1 MNKTLRLVGTTTICG
16 VSVPKIAGGF
26 GEDKKAMLAKTIAE
40 IHGKQLMHVNEAI
53 NNNRSRFKDGIDI
66 IDLKGTEFAI
76 GLVDSEIMTRNSL
89 NAANNIYLLS
99 ERGYAKLLKIFDDDL
114 AWDKYEAILDEYFH
128 MRDEIVYP
136 LTTGRH
142 NYLQIAPIIED
153 ELAIA
158 KLIADATGIKPGI
171 ANSIAIN
178 RIERKT
184 GESMEEY
191 KKVLPSAEH
200 ETGIYTATEL
210 GLKMG
215 GIRAVDMNKKLSSL
229 GLQYRDTY
237 TRTSKKTGDRKTEKQ
252 WRLSDEGRKYA
263 EEFPYERNGHSG
275 YQIKW
280 NDSVMQLL

>member
-40 IHGKQLMHVNEAI
+40 IHGKDLRHVNEAV
-53 NNNRSRFKDGIDI
+53 NKNRIRFIDGIDI
-66 IDLKGTEFAI
+66 IDLKGMEFAVD
-76 GLVDSEIMTRNSL
+76 LVDSGIMTQNAV

-191 KKVLPSAEH
+191 KKALPSAEH

-210 GLKMG
+210 GLKVG

>member
-16 VSVPKIAGGF
+16 VNVPKIAGGF

-40 IHGKQLMHVNEAI
+40 IHGRELKRVNEDI
-53 NNNRSRFKDGIDI
+53 NNNRDRFKDGIDI
-66 IDLKGTEFAI
+66 IDLKRTNFEVN
-76 GLVDSEIMTRNSL
+76 LVDHGIMSQNSVNRSET
-89 NAANNIYLLS
+89 IYLLS

-191 KKVLPSAEH
+191 KKALPSAEH

-210 GLKMG
+210 GLKIG

-252 WRLSDEGRKYA
+252 WRLSEEGRKYA

>member
-40 IHGKQLMHVNEAI
+40 IHGRELKRVNEDI
-53 NNNRSRFKDGIDI
+53 NNNRDRFKDGIDI
-66 IDLKGTEFAI
+66 IDLKRTNFEVN
-76 GLVDSEIMTRNSL
+76 LVDHGIMSQNSVNRSET
-89 NAANNIYLLS
+89 IYLLS

-191 KKVLPSAEH
+191 KKALPSAEH

-210 GLKMG
+210 GLKIG

-252 WRLSDEGRKYA
+252 WRLSEEGRKYA

>member
-1 MNKTLRLVGTTTICG
+1 MKALRLIGTTTICG

-40 IHGKQLMHVNEAI
+40 IHGKELKVVNQSVNMNRERFIDGVDVIDLRRTNFEVNLIDHGIMNQNAI
-53 NNNRSRFKDGIDI
+53 NRSE
-66 IDLKGTEFAI
+66 T
-76 GLVDSEIMTRNSL
+76 
-89 NAANNIYLLS
+89 IYLLS

-153 ELAIA
+153 EFAIA
-158 KLIADATGIKPGI
+158 RLISEATGIKPGI

-184 GESMEEY
+184 GESMDEY
-191 KKVLPSAEH
+191 KKALPAVTH
-200 ETGIYTATEL
+200 ETGNYTATEL
-210 GLKMG
+210 GIKVG
-215 GIRAVDMNKKLSSL
+215 GIRAVDVNRKLLNL
-229 GLQYRDTY
+229 GLQYQDTY
-237 TRTSKKTGDRKTEKQ
+237 TRISKKTGDKKTEKQ
-252 WRLSDEGRKYA
+252 WRLSDEGKKYA
-263 EEFPYERNGHSG
+263 EEFPFERNGHSG

>member
-1 MNKTLRLVGTTTICG
+1 MKTLRLVGTTTICG
-16 VSVPKIAGGF
+16 VNVPKIAGGF

-40 IHGKQLMHVNEAI
+40 IHVKDLRVI
-53 NNNRSRFKDGIDI
+53 NQDINRNRTRFVDGIDI
-66 IDLKGTEFAI
+66 IDLKGTEFEI
-76 GLVDSEIMTRNSL
+76 TLSDSEIMTRNSL

-128 MRDEIVYP
+128 MRDEVVYP

-142 NYLQIAPIIED
+142 NYLQIAPIIQD
-153 ELAIA
+153 ELAVA
-158 KLIADATGIKPGI
+158 KLISEATGIKPGI
-171 ANSIAIN
+171 ANSIAMN

-184 GESMEEY
+184 GESLDEY
-191 KKVLPSAEH
+191 KKALPSAEH

-215 GIRAVDMNKKLSSL
+215 GIRAVDMNKKLLNL
-229 GLQYRDTY
+229 GLQYQDTY
-237 TRTSKKTGDRKTEKQ
+237 TRTSKKTGDKKTEKQ

>member
-1 MNKTLRLVGTTTICG
+1 MNKTLRLIGTTTICG
-16 VSVPKIAGGF
+16 VSVPKITGGF
-26 GEDKKAMLAKTIAE
+26 GEDKKAMLAKTIAD
-40 IHGKQLMHVNEAI
+40 IHGKEIRSVNQAV
-53 NNNRSRFKDGIDI
+53 NMNRERFVDGIDV

-76 GLVDSEIMTRNSL
+76 HLIDSEIMTRNAV

-153 ELAIA
+153 ELTIA
-158 KLIADATGIKPGI
+158 KLISEATGIKSGI

-184 GESMEEY
+184 GESLDEY
-191 KKVLPSAEH
+191 KKALPAVEH
-200 ETGIYTATEL
+200 ETGSYTATEL
-210 GLKMG
+210 GEKMG
-215 GIRAVDMNKKLSSL
+215 GIRAVDMNKKLLNL
-229 GLQYRDTY
+229 GLQYQDTY
-237 TRTSKKTGDRKTEKQ
+237 TRTSKKTGDKKTEKQ

>member
-191 KKVLPSAEH
+191 KKALPSAEH

-210 GLKMG
+210 GLKIG

-252 WRLSDEGRKYA
+252 WRLSEEGRKYA

>member
-1 MNKTLRLVGTTTICG
+1 MTKALRLIGTTTICG

-26 GEDKKAMLAKTIAE
+26 GEDKKAMLAKTVAD
-40 IHGKQLMHVNEAI
+40 IHGKHLFKVNEAI
-53 NNNRSRFKDGIDI
+53 NNNRERFKEGIDI
-66 IDLKGTEFAI
+66 IDLKATEFAI
-76 GLVDSEIMTRNSL
+76 HLVDSEIMTINAI

-128 MRDEIVYP
+128 MRDEVVYP

-142 NYLQIAPIIED
+142 NYLQIAPIIQD
-153 ELAIA
+153 ELAVA
-158 KLIADATGIKPGI
+158 KLISEATGIKPGI
-171 ANSIAIN
+171 ANSIAMN

-184 GESMEEY
+184 GESLDEY
-191 KKVLPSAEH
+191 KKALPSAEH

-215 GIRAVDMNKKLSSL
+215 GIRAVDMNKKLLNL
-229 GLQYRDTY
+229 GLQYQDTY
-237 TRTSKKTGDRKTEKQ
+237 TRTSKKTGDKKTEKQ

>member
-1 MNKTLRLVGTTTICG
+1 MKALRLVGTTTICG
-16 VSVPKIAGGF
+16 VSVPKISGGF
-26 GEDKKAMLAKTIAE
+26 SEDKKAMLAKTIAE
-40 IHGKQLMHVNEAI
+40 IHGKELKVVNQAI
-53 NNNRSRFKDGIDI
+53 NMNRERFVDGVDVIDI
-66 IDLKGTEFAI
+66 KNSVN
-76 GLVDSEIMTRNSL
+76 LVDLFLDSGIMSKQSIANSV
-89 NAANNIYLLS
+89 NIYLLS

-153 ELAIA
+153 ELTIA
-158 KLIADATGIKPGI
+158 RLISEATGIKPGI

-184 GESMEEY
+184 GESLDEY
-191 KKVLPSAEH
+191 KKALPAAEH
-200 ETGIYTATEL
+200 ETGSYTATEL
-210 GLKMG
+210 GEKMG
-215 GIRAVDMNKKLSSL
+215 GIRAVDMNKKLLNL
-229 GLQYRDTY
+229 GLQYQDTY
-237 TRTSKKTGDRKTEKQ
+237 TRTSKKTGDKKTEKQ